1 MTNQGKCQ
9 ICGSNAKV
17 YDYSI
22 EKDRQLFDCSYCRK
36 YSFMYSFQPDIFHEQ
51 KSDFYKVSSW
61 IYEQNTEFATFP
73 EIDEEKFKSILKTP
87 DKKIKEKFDLMM
99 KYLAK
104 MPSKE
109 TDIDHIKV
117 ACWMKDDDE
126 QGALLTK
133 AIDMGYVRGIE
144 VQRSATGTYIIS
156 INKPKLSF
164 DGLEYVESLDEPNIN
179 SKQVFAAF
187 YFSDEIKEVFDNQVR
202 QAVEEC
208 GLTYKRISSST
219 TAHDTT
225 IDDEIIAMIKSSR
238 IVIADFTD
246 HRNSVY
252 FEAGY
257 ALGMQL
263 PVIWTCKRDHLEN
276 LSFDTRQYPHI
287 LWDTAEDLKKQLI
300 NRIHVTL

>member
-1 MTNQGKCQ
+1 MSNSGKCQ
-9 ICGSNAKV
+9 ICGSEIKI
-17 YDYSI
+17 YDYDI
-22 EKDRQLFDCSYCRK
+22 RNDRQAFDCSHCGRFYFL
-36 YSFMYSFQPDIFHEQ
+36 YSFEPDISNER
-51 KSDFYKVSSW
+51 KNDFYKVSSW
-61 IYEQNTEFATFP
+61 IYEQNNEFNNVP
-73 EIDEEKFKSILKTP
+73 EIDEEKFITVLDMP
-87 DKKIKEKFDLMM
+87 AKKIKEKFDLLMN
-99 KYLAK
+99 YLAK
-104 MPSKE
+104 VPSKE
-109 TDIDHIKV
+109 TSIDHIKV

-126 QGALLTK
+126 LGALLTK
-133 AIDMGYVRGIE
+133 TIDMEYVNGVGVE
-144 VQRSATGTYIIS
+144 KSLAGTYIIF
-156 INKPKLSF
+156 INNAQLTF
-164 DGLEYVESLDEPNIN
+164 DGLAYVESLDEPNIN

-187 YFSDEIKEVFDNQVR
+187 YFSDEIKEIFDNQVK

-276 LSFDTRQYPHI
+276 LSFDTRHYPHI
-287 LWDTAEDLKKQLI
+287 LWATAEDLKKQLI
-300 NRIHVTL
+300 NRIQATL

>member
-1 MTNQGKCQ
+1 MSNSGKCQ
-9 ICGSNAKV
+9 ICGSEIKI
-17 YDYSI
+17 YDYDI
-22 EKDRQLFDCSYCRK
+22 RNDRQAFDCSHCGRFYFL
-36 YSFMYSFQPDIFHEQ
+36 YSFEPDISNEQ
-51 KSDFYKVSSW
+51 KNDFYKVSSW
-61 IYEQNTEFATFP
+61 IYEQNNEFNNVP
-73 EIDEEKFKSILKTP
+73 EIDEEKFITVLDMP
-87 DKKIKEKFDLMM
+87 VKKIKEKFDLMM
-99 KYLAK
+99 KYLANTS
-104 MPSKE
+104 SKNTE
-109 TDIDHIKV
+109 IDHIKV
-117 ACWMKDDDE
+117 SCWIKDDDE

-133 AIDMGYVRGIE
+133 AIDMGYVSGIE
-144 VQRSATGTYIIS
+144 VQGSAAGTYIIS

-164 DGLEYVESLDEPNIN
+164 DGLEYIESLDEPNIN

-187 YFSDEIKEVFDNQVR
+187 YFSDRIKEIFDNQVK
-202 QAVEEC
+202 QAIEEC

-246 HRNSVY
+246 QRNSVY

-263 PVIWTCKRDHLEN
+263 PVIWTCKRDHVDN

-287 LWDTAEDLKKQLI
+287 LWDSPEDLKEQLV
-300 NRIHVTL
+300 NRIKAIL